1 MNKIPALKKLVMQKE
16 EVGSEYAFR
25 KSSSSPQQ
33 QQQSWSLNRNTASIQ
48 GM

>member
-16 EVGSEYAFR
+16 QVGSEYAFW
-25 KSSSSPQQ
+25 KSSSSP